1 MKMSAQLMII
11 TNINMRLTSR
21 QLMEFICGGVTR
33 VEYSSD
39 AGNGRQI
46 YSVQSSLMLSRHLA
60 DIPLAFMIFT

>member
-1 MKMSAQLMII
+1 
-11 TNINMRLTSR
+11 
-21 QLMEFICGGVTR
+21 MEFICGGVTR